1 MEEKLSGTQVSDS
14 TTQEIIAAYSDDKAD
29 VYAMPSM
36 SLAVVFSSVSSD
48 FSAKKKYKAPKMA
61 ANTPK
66 ENDGWELEPYDTDN
80 LHPQRLKKII
90 ESNIRMS
97 KNAENSAIELLGHGI
112 HTGIFEFNDKT
123 QEDTFKF
130 QRQVKWNDFAK
141 MANLSKNYSI
151 QAAFEIMTHY
161 ICFVSLIL
169 NEDKTAI
176 VSLKARSPLECRLS
190 KMEADGSHKFCF
202 VSRQWHNN
210 PSIFDKERVKAI
222 PVIDSWFLDFDAIR
236 ETVQKGSALEYI
248 LVCRIPTADS
258 PYPYP
263 AHLAAI
269 RQKYVELSNNVP
281 LWKTAIM
288 KHQTTLNQIL
298 YISEDYFR
306 LKYPSWQVMVEKAK
320 AGDKEA
326 IAFIRS
332 KRETVTKDIH
342 NQITGLENSGKMILG
357 HLLQN
362 PNNFADKN
370 LQKSFLVE
378 AVEQVKLDGKW
389 IPDANEADRQID
401 YAWSI
406 DGTQYGGIPGS
417 TDSGG
422 SNKREASNNS
432 QLMKYMFEEVLL
444 EPLRFVRDFNQMGDF
459 DFMVKRAMTPTLD
472 QVTAKDRQLNQ
483 PK

>member
-1 MEEKLSGTQVSDS
+1 MEGKLSGTETTEIS
-14 TTQEIIAAYSDDKAD
+14 TQDIIAAYSDDKAA

-36 SLAVVFSSVSSD
+36 SVAVVFSSVSSD
-48 FSAKKKYKAPKMA
+48 FSAKKKYRAPKKPA
-61 ANTPK
+61 DTPK
-66 ENDGWELEPYDTDN
+66 EQDGWEIEPYDTDN
-80 LHPQRLKKII
+80 LHPQRLDKII
-90 ESNIRMS
+90 KSNIRMS
-97 KNAENSAIELLGHGI
+97 KGAENSAIELLGHGI
-112 HTGIFEFNDKT
+112 HTGVFVNDDRT

-130 QRQVKWNDFAK
+130 QRQQEWTDFANA
-141 MANLSKNYSI
+141 ANFSKNYAI

-161 ICFVSLIL
+161 ICFVSLIF
-169 NEDKTAI
+169 NDDGSKI
-176 VSLKARSPLECRLS
+176 VALKARSPLECRLS

-202 VSRQWHNN
+202 ISRQWHNN

-222 PVIDSWFLDFDAIR
+222 PVIDTWFLDFEAIR
-236 ETVQKGSALEYI
+236 ETVSKSKDREYI
-248 LVCRIPTADS
+248 LVCRLPTADS

-263 AHLAAI
+263 AHLSAI

-281 LWKTAIM
+281 IWKTAIM

-298 YISEDYFR
+298 YVSEDYFR

-326 IAFIRS
+326 ITFVRA
-332 KRETVTKDIH
+332 KRELVAKDIH
-342 NQITGLENSGKMILG
+342 DQITGLDNSGKMILG
-357 HLLQN
+357 HLLNN
-362 PNNFADKN
+362 PNNFADKSV
-370 LQKSFLVE
+370 QKSFIVE

-406 DGTQYGGIPGS
+406 DGSQYGGIPGS

-444 EPLRFVRDFNQMGDF
+444 EPCRFVRDFNQMGDF
-459 DFMVKRAMTPTLD
+459 DFKVKRAMTPTLD